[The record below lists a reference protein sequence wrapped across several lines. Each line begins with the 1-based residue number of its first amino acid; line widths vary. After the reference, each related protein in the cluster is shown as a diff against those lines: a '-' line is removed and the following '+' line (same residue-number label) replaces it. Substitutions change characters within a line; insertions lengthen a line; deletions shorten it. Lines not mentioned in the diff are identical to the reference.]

1 MSSLEDRLN
10 QGNKRVTTFSD
21 QTTINKTN
29 FNSLQNRLDSN
40 SNFTSEEKTTA
51 VQEITPV
58 FKSLVNKEKLPEGW
72 DFIPQVPT
80 GDNTYQRVVIKKDKP
95 NIQYTINLETGDVEQ
110 KDISNRDDMGDKRTS
125 LFKYKDTGA
134 MTNVLYKQGV
144 DILADEEF
152 ILKTVP
158 DYLQPLVRVVA
169 KGADFV
175 VVKPLAIGVTAGAET
190 ITDAG
195 NAIIRAAKDNI
206 ADDSVLDKLFGYYKM
221 MDPNKG
227 GRRLAGDI
235 GQLLEVSEAGF
246 AVRPVGTVSKA
257 FMGGEK
263 GKVVYESIQD
273 YKNAIKKQKELD
285 AFEKTGKKL
294 NEKEMELFL
303 SGKNLNVER
312 ARIATNEYEKARQ
325 NLASKVAS
333 LNNDIADKLID
344 DFEQTTGTVISS
356 VVQGKKVVDY
366 EKVRGVG
373 EKKLNKKYYNE
384 EDEIN
389 IENDERY
396 SDLYFLKGEDGDL
409 TSPILNPD
417 KFDKLVALVS
427 DLKKANPDEFD
438 KKVADTIDPLEGT
451 LEGLGVKKKKK
462 AKPKTLI
469 DELFD
474 LTVKKDLLASDE
486 LTELLAKYG
495 VSFEDY
501 ILMVVGSGSKAGKIL
516 NKLSQIK
523 RVRSFQELAE
533 INAKKKAAS
542 ENVFFKGLQ
551 RIENIRRGGLVG
563 TIATAARNLESA
575 LIRTPTE
582 GLVNLFETSILRFA
596 QGFDKEDFLNLKP
609 TARAVGTFFN
619 PIDWKDSFRH
629 LKYIYSD
636 RANAED
642 YTNFIF
648 ENSEFDKQVSRFYD
662 MVSEIRKSQG
672 AGSGGK
678 MDAILSEIEGVVD
691 VVNKPNR
698 WQDYLIRRGV
708 FLAELERLTRRD
720 MGIDLIETIN
730 NGKIRDLINQ
740 APSIQGRTKKGR
752 FSKRKVTPE
761 APKFIELVNEATE
774 KALDI
779 TYGSAPKI
787 QTFREIAN
795 FITRKGLTTII
806 PFPRFMFKSMELMG
820 EYSMGLPI
828 ALAKQIVRKGSK
840 YDATMAARN
849 LVGLTMI
856 GAAGL
861 YRNQED
867 APAEYNKMRLPD
879 GSLLD
884 VMPIFPLGQMLYIAE
899 ADKRFRNGTFDNWFD
914 AREFIKIFTG
924 TNFRPGMTGEFL
936 LRDLGQLA
944 GSGSIK
950 TEEALGKGLGR
961 IVGNY
966 AVSFLQ
972 PFSMAIDLERSLG
985 GRTTKFKDANSDPD
999 LTFLGSL
1006 VKEFKRPFKQ
1016 RGFISPSQEAA
1027 LPDKVLAIQQGGLE
1041 RMYPVAR
1048 LLGGFNITSG
1058 DTETTNFIKSL
1069 GLSDYDFSGKTKVGS
1084 VDNAINETINDFI
1097 PNLAAKYLL
1106 RSKKLKALGYSESYV
1121 QKDVKARLKSDVTKI
1136 KSKITKASISKS
1148 DDPAYITALFQF
1160 RSMNK
1165 DFQSAGIE
1173 KFKVRYGRFPDVTK
1187 AEDLNRLYL
1196 LASSHNS
1203 KLKF

>member
-1 MSSLEDRLN
+1 MASVKERL
-10 QGNKRVTTFSD
+10 GLTDTRVSNVISTNNVRTT
-21 QTTINKTN
+21 
-29 FNSLQNRLDSN
+29 NSVKNRLDPESN
-40 SNFTSEEKTTA
+40 MFSDERDQT
-51 VQEITPV
+51 VQDIRPV
-58 FKSLVNKEKLPEGW
+58 FESLIKKEKLPEGW

-80 GDNTYQRVVIKKDKP
+80 GDNTYQRIVIKKDQP
-95 NIQYTINLETGDVEQ
+95 EIQYTFNLETGNVEK
-110 KDISNRDDMGDKRTS
+110 KDISNRDDMGDKRTA
-125 LFKYKDTGA
+125 LFKYKDTGTIA
-134 MTNVLYKQGV
+134 NALYQPGV

-152 ILKTVP
+152 ILKSVP
-158 DYLQPLVRVVA
+158 NYLKPLVRVVG

-206 ADDSVLDKLFGYYKM
+206 ADDSVLEKLFGYYRM

-235 GQLLEVSEAGF
+235 GQLLEVGEAGLIF
-246 AVRPVGTVSKA
+246 KPVGTLPRA

-263 GKVVYESIQD
+263 GKVVYDSIQD

-285 AFEKTGKKL
+285 AAEAKGEAPLTKD
-294 NEKEMELFL
+294 EMDLFL
-303 SGKNLNVER
+303 SGKSLNISKV
-312 ARIATNEYEKARQ
+312 RIATNEYEKAREK
-325 NLASKVAS
+325 LASKVAAQ
-333 LNNDIADKLID
+333 NKDIAQKLIGE
-344 DFEQTTGTVISS
+344 FEEKTGTVISK
-356 VVQGKKVVDY
+356 VVQGQKVIDY

-396 SDLYFLKGEDGDL
+396 SDLFFLKGEDGDL

-427 DLKKANPDEFD
+427 DLRKANADEFG
-438 KKVADTIDPLEGT
+438 KKTEDIIDSTG
-451 LEGLGVKKKKK
+451 KKKKG
-462 AKPKTLI
+462 KPKTLI
-469 DELFD
+469 DEIFD

-501 ILMVVGSGSKAGKIL
+501 ILMVVGSGSKAGQIL

-523 RVRSFQELAE
+523 RVRSFQDLAE

-542 ENVFFKGLQ
+542 ENTFFKAFQ

-596 QGFDKEDFLNLKP
+596 EGFDKGDSSMIGKS
-609 TARAVGTFFN
+609 VGTFFN
-619 PIDWKDSFRH
+619 SQDWKDSFKH
-629 LKYIYSD
+629 LKYIYRD
-636 RANAED
+636 RENAKD
-642 YTNFIF
+642 YTDFIL
-648 ENSEFDKQVSRFYD
+648 ENPEFATQMSRFYD

-672 AGSGGK
+672 AGTGGK
-678 MDAILSEIEGVVD
+678 LDAILSEIEGVVD
-691 VVNKPNR
+691 AVNIPNR
-698 WQDYLIRRGV
+698 WQDYMIRRSV
-708 FLAELERLTRRD
+708 FLAELERITRRD

-730 NGKIRDLINQ
+730 NGRIRDLINE
-740 APSIQGRTKKGR
+740 APSLQGRTKKGK
-752 FSKRKVTPE
+752 FSKRKVKPE
-761 APKFIELVNEATE
+761 APKFLELVNEATE
-774 KALDI
+774 KALDV

-828 ALAKQIVRKGSK
+828 ALAKQIARKGTK

-849 LVGLTMI
+849 LVGLTMV

-884 VMPIFPLGQMLYIAE
+884 VMPIFPLGQMFYIAE

-914 AREFIKIFTG
+914 AREFIKVFTG

-936 LRDLGQLA
+936 LRDLSELA
-944 GSGSIK
+944 GSANIK
-950 TEEALGKGLGR
+950 AGEKAGKTVGR

-972 PFSMAIDLERSLG
+972 PFSMAIDAERALG
-985 GRTTKFKDANSDPD
+985 YRTTKFKDANSDPD
-999 LTFLGSL
+999 LTFFGSL

-1027 LPDKVLAIQQGGLE
+1027 LPDKALAIQQGGLE

-1058 DTETTNFIKSL
+1058 DTEVTNFIKSL
-1069 GLSDYDFSGKTKVGS
+1069 GLSEYDFSGKTKVGS

-1097 PNLAAKYLL
+1097 PAIGAKYFL
-1106 RSKKLKALGYSESYV
+1106 RSKKLKKLGHSESYI
-1121 QKDVKARLKSDVTKI
+1121 QKDVKARIKSDITKI
-1136 KSKITKASISKS
+1136 KAKITKASIGKS
-1148 DDPAYITALFQF
+1148 DDPAYITALFKF

-1173 KFKVRYGRFPDVTK
+1173 KFKVRYNRFPDVTNAK
-1187 AEDLNRLYL
+1187 DLNRLYL